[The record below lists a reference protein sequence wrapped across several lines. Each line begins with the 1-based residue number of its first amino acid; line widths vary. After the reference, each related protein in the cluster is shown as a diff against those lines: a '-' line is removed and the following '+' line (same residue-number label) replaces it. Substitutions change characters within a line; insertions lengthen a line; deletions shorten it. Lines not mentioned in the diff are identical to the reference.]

1 MPFKKSLTILFLF
14 LSVFASSIQ
23 NLFSQAPTSEN
34 EQRIKAYLEKFPK
47 SDADDNGILTL
58 QELLTH
64 MRKTREGRE
73 KSNNDDPFKPS
84 SDNTNIRYSDKHKR
98 NVLDYYPAKKKNSLA
113 PVFVWFHGG
122 GFSGGDKDNIRNNG
136 AKMLKEYLDQGYA
149 VFSCNYPFI
158 DQKSDVLRNG
168 MLDEY
173 VENNFLSKQTPK
185 QQKSRNEYL
194 KIMAHCGRAVQF
206 IRSKS
211 KEWNLDSQKIC
222 VGGASA
228 GALISQWLAY
238 SDDLAKSNSDDPV
251 EKYSSKAQVSVGL
264 AQPVGTD
271 SLVMRYMEEGEAPLF
286 IYTNA
291 PEKDVIHHP
300 INALRIRDKAK
311 ELKIPCVA
319 VGGGRNKLPVPKDG
333 NSWLNMQIEFCAKHL
348 KLSSNK

>member
-1 MPFKKSLTILFLF
+1 M
-14 LSVFASSIQ
+14 SVFASSIQ

-64 MRKTREGRE
+64 MRKTRKGSE

-136 AKMLKEYLDQGYA
+136 AKMIKEYLDEGYA

-185 QQKSRNEYL
+185 QQKSRSEYL
-194 KIMAHCGRAVQF
+194 KIMAHCGRAIQF

-228 GALISQWLAY
+228 EPLLVNGWPTVMILQRITLMTLLKNIVPKHRFLS
-238 SDDLAKSNSDDPV
+238 
-251 EKYSSKAQVSVGL
+251 GI

-291 PEKDVIHHP
+291 PKRCH
-300 INALRIRDKAK
+300 
-311 ELKIPCVA
+311 
-319 VGGGRNKLPVPKDG
+319 
-333 NSWLNMQIEFCAKHL
+333 
-348 KLSSNK
+348 SSSHQRSQD